1 MGTASAGALCFL
13 NTNVLRSHVLV
24 TLPLCVL
31 MRGWQHCSAL
41 EFPFHPQPCCQPA
54 ARYICYLFGEVHLLL
69 IMEFRC
75 CPPLERKADFNL
87 QSGNQI
93 LKPNVFFFL
102 QERQIPVSP
111 CVRRASLQ
119 NPCARRSPWEG
130 PVCKQT
136 TRTVAQPVC
145 KQRGRSLSSLS
156 KSIDCKHWP
165 TEAYVWLLGY
175 KRERHQP
182 PATTQERVMFRTAR
196 ASDASNRPLAVGQ

>member
-93 LKPNVFFFL
+93 LKPNVFFFY
-102 QERQIPVSP
+102 
-111 CVRRASLQ
+111 RRDKYLSLHVLGE
-119 NPCARRSPWEG
+119 PACKIRARGEARG
-130 PVCKQT
+130 RDLYVN
-136 TRTVAQPVC
+136 
-145 KQRGRSLSSLS
+145 KQRGRSLNL
-156 KSIDCKHWP
+156 
-165 TEAYVWLLGY
+165 YVNNEDGRLAHSASQSTVSTGRQRLMCGSWDTKG
-175 KRERHQP
+175 KDTSHQP
-182 PATTQERVMFRTAR
+182 PRR
-196 ASDASNRPLAVGQ
+196 SG